1 MVNSN
6 KSSTCSLVRQSSKTV
21 LHICCNERQLYFDF
35 FNKSSKPLGE
45 FIERLTLILYD
56 ILRPKVIKL
65 NHLETLAELC
75 HILRNEIL
83 EDESLIKF
91 KELQSFSKVMDQ
103 LVQDA
108 QERLIYRTNIYIQT
122 DITGYN
128 PVPGDLA
135 YPEKL
140 ELLSKANPNTSFN
153 SSFNSGNLSR
163 SCSVTSIASTAI
175 STNTL
180 SEVALISNEIN
191 QFTPNAESLHYHL
204 WYPTVRRTIMC
215 LTKLFRSLEP
225 SLFQELSQDVIASC
239 IESLDAAAK
248 QIAKNKS
255 YIDCYLFMIKHL
267 LIIRDQIAP
276 FKIECTVREVSID
289 FQRFKGRNLM
299 QTFSTS
305 IFLSHSKHC
314 LPQSSGRCCAEFDQ

>member
-1 MVNSN
+1 MINSN
-6 KSSTCSLVRQSSKTV
+6 KNSTCSLVRQSSKTV
-21 LHICCNERQLYFDF
+21 LHICYNERQLYYDF
-35 FNKSSKPLGE
+35 FNRGSKLLGE
-45 FIERLTLILYD
+45 FVEKLTLILYD

-91 KELQSFSKVMDQ
+91 KELQSFSKVIDQ
-103 LVQDA
+103 LMQDV
-108 QERLIYRTNIYIQT
+108 QERLIYRTNVFIQT
-122 DITGYN
+122 DIIGYT
-128 PVPGDLA
+128 PAPGDLA

-140 ELLSKANPNTSFN
+140 ELLSKTNDNHLLNN
-153 SSFNSGNLSR
+153 SNNLSR
-163 SCSVTSIASTAI
+163 SCSVASIASTAM

-225 SLFQELSQDVIASC
+225 SIFQELSQDVISSC
-239 IESLDAAAK
+239 IQSLDMAARK
-248 QIAKNKS
+248 IAQNKS
-255 YIDCYLFMIKHL
+255 FIDCYLFMIKHL

-289 FQRFKGRNLM
+289 FQRFKGTCE
-299 QTFSTS
+299 Q
-305 IFLSHSKHC
+305 FLH
-314 LPQSSGRCCAEFDQ
+314 

>member
-1 MVNSN
+1 MSTVLKLTIEEMINSN
-6 KSSTCSLVRQSSKTV
+6 KNSTCSLVRQSSKTV
-21 LHICCNERQLYFDF
+21 LHICCNERQLYYDF
-35 FNKSSKPLGE
+35 FNKPSRYLDE
-45 FIERLTLILYD
+45 FVEKLTLIQYD
-56 ILRPKVIKL
+56 ILRPKIIKL

-75 HILRNEIL
+75 HILRIEIL

-91 KELQSFSKVMDQ
+91 KELQSFSKIIDQ
-103 LVQDA
+103 LMQDV

-122 DITGYN
+122 DIVDYN

-140 ELLSKANPNTSFN
+140 ELLNNKTDRMNQSSSFNNSFN
-153 SSFNSGNLSR
+153 SSGGNLSR
-163 SCSVTSIASTAI
+163 SGSIASVASTTM

-191 QFTPNAESLHYHL
+191 QFSPNAETLHYHL

-215 LTKLFRSLEP
+215 LTKLFRSLDH
-225 SLFQELSQDVIASC
+225 SIFQELAQDVISCC
-239 IESLDAAAK
+239 IESLDMAARK
-248 QIAKNKS
+248 IAENKS
-255 YIDCYLFMIKHL
+255 RIDCYLFMIKHL

-289 FQRFKGRNLM
+289 FQRVKGTYLDVI
-299 QTFSTS
+299 T
-305 IFLSHSKHC
+305 IC
-314 LPQSSGRCCAEFDQ
+314 